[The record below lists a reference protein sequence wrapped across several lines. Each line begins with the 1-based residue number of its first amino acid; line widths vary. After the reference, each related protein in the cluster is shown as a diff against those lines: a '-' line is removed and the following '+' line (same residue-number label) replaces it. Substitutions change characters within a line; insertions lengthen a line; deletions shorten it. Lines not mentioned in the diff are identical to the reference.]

1 NNLTFCITIIKIGAG
16 MKKNL
21 PVTGVELSFSPKAN
35 ILSTTNL
42 EGKITYSNKDFIDI
56 SGFTKE
62 ELIGQNH
69 HIVRHPDMPPAVFK
83 MFWADLRAEKS
94 WMGIVKNRCKNGDHY
109 WVDAY
114 ATPIKKNGRTEEYQS
129 VRRKAKPEFI
139 ARAEEVYA
147 AIQAG
152 KSLSKLEDSLSL
164 PTKIT
169 FALLTSLL
177 LPVLVYA
184 LNYSA
189 LFVLLAT
196 IFSTLVVC
204 AAIFAFNQPLLLALQ
219 KLKTISEDRVAR
231 YVYTG
236 RNDEAGTL
244 LLAVKKLESENAA
257 LIGRINDM
265 SSTLSENAQSL
276 SAAVTQSEN
285 GTLRQFEQTEQVA
298 AAMEQMAVSIQ
309 SVSINAA
316 ETSTASADGLAI
328 ANSGKQVVDEN
339 ASTINELKRLIHSA
353 SQVINNVAVSSNEIE
368 KILDVILA
376 IADQTNLLA
385 LNAAIEAAR
394 AGELGRG
401 FAVVADEVRSLANRT
416 QASTKEIRSVIEQL
430 QSGVRQAVSAM
441 RSGEAAAEQ
450 SVAKSHAT
458 AQALE
463 NILNAISTISGMSE
477 QIARAVN
484 EQTSVANSVSESVL
498 NIKSNA
504 QENLDA
510 VKLSGKVAERTVNI
524 TRRLDQLTNQ
534 FWATQQGT

>member
-1 NNLTFCITIIKIGAG
+1 
-16 MKKNL
+16 MKNNL
-21 PVTGVELSFSPKAN
+21 PVSGVELSFSPSAN
-35 ILSTTNL
+35 ILSTTDL
-42 EGKITYSNKDFIDI
+42 DGKITYINKDFIDV
-56 SGFTKE
+56 SGFTKD

-83 MFWADLRAEKS
+83 MFWTDLRAEKS

-114 ATPIKKNGRTEEYQS
+114 ATPIKKNGRTKEYQS

-139 ARAEEVYA
+139 ARAEASYSS
-147 AIQAG
+147 IQAG
-152 KSLSKLEDSLSL
+152 KPLRKLKDSLSL
-164 PTKIT
+164 PAKIT
-169 FALLTSLL
+169 CALFASLL
-177 LPVLVYA
+177 LPVLVYF
-184 LNYSA
+184 LSYSA
-189 LFVLLAT
+189 LFVLLAA
-196 IFSTLVVC
+196 IFSALVVC
-204 AAIFAFNQPLLLALQ
+204 VAIFVFSQPLLLALK
-219 KLKTISEDRVAR
+219 KLKTISEDKVAR
-231 YVYTG
+231 YVYSG

-244 LLAVKKLESENAA
+244 LLAIKKLESENAA

-276 SAAVTQSEN
+276 SAAVIQSQN
-285 GTLRQFEQTEQVA
+285 GTLCQFEQTEQVA
-298 AAMEQMAVSIQ
+298 TAMEQMAVSIQ
-309 SVSINAA
+309 SVSINAT
-316 ETSTASADGLAI
+316 ETSKASADGLAI
-328 ANSGKQVVDEN
+328 TNSGKKAVDEN
-339 ASTINELKRLIHSA
+339 ASTINELKLLIHSA

-416 QASTKEIRSVIEQL
+416 QESTKEIRRVIEQL
-430 QSGVRQAVSAM
+430 QSGVQQAVNAM
-441 RSGEAAAEQ
+441 RSGEIAAEQ
-450 SVAKSHAT
+450 SVVKSHAT
-458 AQALE
+458 AKALE
-463 NILNAISTISGMSE
+463 NILNAISTISSMSD

-510 VKLSGKVAERTVNI
+510 VKLSGKVADKTVNI
-524 TRRLDQLTNQ
+524 TRGLDQLTNQ
-534 FWATQQGT
+534 FWESQQGS

>member
-1 NNLTFCITIIKIGAG
+1 
-16 MKKNL
+16 MKQNL
-21 PVTGVELSFSPKAN
+21 PVTGVEQRFSAQAN

-42 EGKITYSNKDFIDI
+42 DGIITYINKDFCDI
-56 SGFTKE
+56 SGFSKE
-62 ELIGQNH
+62 ELKGQNH

-152 KSLSKLEDSLSL
+152 KSLRKLDDSLSL
-164 PTKIT
+164 PAKIMIAL
-169 FALLTSLL
+169 FAGLL
-177 LPVLVYA
+177 LPVLVYV

-189 LFVLLAT
+189 LLVLLAT
-196 IFSTLVVC
+196 IFSTFVVSAAVLV
-204 AAIFAFNQPLLLALQ
+204 FSQPLLLALS
-219 KLKTISEDRVAR
+219 KLKTISEDKVAR

-298 AAMEQMAVSIQ
+298 TAMEQMAVSIQ
-309 SVSINAA
+309 SVSIDAA

-353 SQVINNVAVSSNEIE
+353 SQVINNVAISSNEIE

-416 QASTKEIRSVIEQL
+416 QESTKEIRGVIEQL

-463 NILNAISTISGMSE
+463 NILNAISTISRMSE

-484 EQTSVANSVSESVL
+484 EQTSVVNSVSESVHI
-498 NIKSNA
+498 IKSNA

-510 VKLSGKVAERTVNI
+510 VKLSGKVAEKTVNI

-534 FWATQQGT
+534 FWETQQGI

>member
-1 NNLTFCITIIKIGAG
+1 

-21 PVTGVELSFSPKAN
+21 PVTGLELSFSPKAN

-42 EGKITYSNKDFIDI
+42 EGKITYINKDFIDI

-152 KSLSKLEDSLSL
+152 KSLRKLDDSLSL
-164 PTKIT
+164 PAKIMIAL
-169 FALLTSLL
+169 FAGLL
-177 LPVLVYA
+177 LPVLVYV

-189 LFVLLAT
+189 LLVLLAT
-196 IFSTLVVC
+196 IFSTFVVSAAVLV
-204 AAIFAFNQPLLLALQ
+204 FSQPLLLALS
-219 KLKTISEDRVAR
+219 KLKTISEDKVAR

-298 AAMEQMAVSIQ
+298 TAMEQMAVSIQ

-353 SQVINNVAVSSNEIE
+353 SQIINNVAVSSNEIE

-416 QASTKEIRSVIEQL
+416 QASTKEIRNVIEQL

-534 FWATQQGT
+534 FWETQQGT